1 MSTQADYGHT
11 SLRFAFKGK
20 SSWFSGISAQLCSCF
35 CFRGN
40 HRAMSARV
48 QRNKLFDFQA
58 GDRLLGKY
66 RVIERL
72 GGGWEGEVF
81 RVREHLTGVDRAAK
95 FFYPNRNA
103 RDRAVKF
110 YAKKLHK
117 LRDCPVVIQYV
128 TQERMICAGEPVTFL
143 VSEFAEGQV
152 LTDFLKEQPGK
163 KLTPFEALHLLAALA
178 RGMAQVHQRRES
190 HGDLHAGN
198 VMVRRQGLHFEVKV
212 IDFFQ
217 WEGGKPEQLQD
228 DVCGLVEILHAAVGG
243 PRHYAKQ
250 PQVIKE
256 IVRGL
261 KKSLIRERFRNAV
274 QLRDYLEELSW

>member
-1 MSTQADYGHT
+1 
-11 SLRFAFKGK
+11 
-20 SSWFSGISAQLCSCF
+20 
-35 CFRGN
+35 
-40 HRAMSARV
+40 MSARV
-48 QRNKLFDFQA
+48 QRNKLFNFQA
-58 GDRLLGKY
+58 GDKLLGKY

-81 RVREHLTGVDRAAK
+81 RIREQLTGVDRAAK

-128 TQERMICAGEPVTFL
+128 TQEKILCGDEPVTFL

-152 LTDFLKEQPGK
+152 LTDFLSEQPGK
-163 KLTPFEALHLLAALA
+163 RLTPFEALHLLAALA
-178 RGMAQVHQRRES
+178 RGMAQVHQKRES

-217 WEGGKPEQLQD
+217 WDGGKPEQLQD

-243 PRHYAKQ
+243 PRHYSKQ

-261 KKSLIRERFRNAV
+261 KKGLIRERFRNAV
-274 QLRDYLEELSW
+274 QLRDHLEELSW